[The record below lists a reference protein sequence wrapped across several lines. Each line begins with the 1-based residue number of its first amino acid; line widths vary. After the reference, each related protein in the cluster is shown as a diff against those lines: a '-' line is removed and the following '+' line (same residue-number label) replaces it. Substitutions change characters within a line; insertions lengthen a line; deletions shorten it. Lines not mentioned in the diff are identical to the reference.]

1 MEEFTAYLY
10 TNENDPV
17 KRIKWITV
25 KKKRKKDNCQSNT
38 LERIVEKKTQSKC
51 EDMYLSVVTKWK
63 LAIRIEIV
71 DYIGIDTSRQK
82 VKQG

>member
-1 MEEFTAYLY
+1 MDNLVK
-10 TNENDPV
+10 ENDNWQ
-17 KRIKWITV
+17 R
-25 KKKRKKDNCQSNT
+25 NT
-38 LERIVEKKTQSKC
+38 LEQIIEKTQSKC